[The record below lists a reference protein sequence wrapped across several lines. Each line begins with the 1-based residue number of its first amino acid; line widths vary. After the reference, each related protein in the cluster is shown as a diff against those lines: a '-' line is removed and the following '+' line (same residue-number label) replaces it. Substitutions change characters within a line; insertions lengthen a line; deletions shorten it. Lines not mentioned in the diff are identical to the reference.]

1 MAVAQLGVGESVV
14 HVAFLVGFH
23 GGKGSDGLAQHREG
37 GHLHRGLA
45 DLCLEGFSFDADEV
59 AAVEELFE
67 DVVVHGLVLARA
79 QFVAVQVDLQRA
91 FVVLQF
97 RERGLA
103 HDSSGHEA
111 ASEFDLHAFLE
122 MFLEGR
128 TVMRHRKSRGGIGV
142 DASCTERVH

>member
-1 MAVAQLGVGESVV
+1 M

-37 GHLHRGLA
+37 GHLHRRLA
-45 DLCLEGFSFDADEV
+45 DLRFEGFSFNADEV

-67 DVVVHGLVLARA
+67 DVVVHGLVVSGA

-97 RERGLA
+97 REGGFA
-103 HDSSGHEA
+103 HDSSRHEA
-111 ASEFDLHAFLE
+111 ASEFDLHAFFK

-128 TVMRHRKSRGGIGV
+128 TVMRHGKSGGGIGV